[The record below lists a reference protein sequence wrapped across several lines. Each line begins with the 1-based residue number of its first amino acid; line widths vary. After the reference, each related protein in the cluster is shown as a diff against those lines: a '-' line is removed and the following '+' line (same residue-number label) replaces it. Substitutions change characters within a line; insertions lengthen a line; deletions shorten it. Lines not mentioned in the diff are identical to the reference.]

1 MSLRT
6 DSVRQTGRVSYA
18 WLIDPLPTAEFDQDF
33 YEQRLC
39 LVQRAVP
46 TYYESLLSRQDLDT
60 VLGTH
65 RLRHPE
71 VNLVRG
77 DDDLSRSSY
86 TDVSGRID
94 PREVAKQFDDGAT
107 VIFTQLHKRVP
118 ALARLCVSLGQSFGA
133 RVQTNVYLTPPDAQG
148 FVAHW
153 DTHDVFV
160 LQVEGRKLWS
170 VYDTKVAL
178 PLKGQGFDPAQH
190 KPGQVTEQFELSP
203 GSLVYIPRGLM
214 HSARSTTEAS
224 LHITLGLTA
233 FTWTDFL
240 LESVAAAALEDESLR
255 QNLPRGF
262 ASENF
267 SADEKVRLYR
277 EKLSTLLSRVD
288 TERVWRRF
296 KDEVLATNT
305 PLFTDLI
312 EERLR
317 ADRLTLD
324 SLVTRRAD
332 VLVELDNGTDFC
344 AIRFCGQ
351 EIRLPSGVFSAV
363 EFATTADEF
372 RVRDLPDCVDSEG
385 KVTLVSRLVKEG
397 LLQRPER
404 TDPGG
409 S

>member
-1 MSLRT
+1 MALRT
-6 DSVRQTGRVSYA
+6 DSVCQPGWDSYA
-18 WLIDPLPTAEFDQDF
+18 WMIDPLPTAEFDQAF

-46 TYYESLLSRQDLDT
+46 SYYESLLSRQDLDT

-86 TDVSGRID
+86 TDASGRID
-94 PREVAKQFDDGAT
+94 PREVAKRFDDGAT

-118 ALARLCVSLGQSFGA
+118 ALARLCVSLGKSFGS

-240 LESVAAAALEDESLR
+240 LEGVAAAALEDESLR
-255 QNLPRGF
+255 QNLPKGF

-277 EKLSTLLSRVD
+277 EKLSTLLSRFD
-288 TERVWRRF
+288 AERVWRRF
-296 KDEVLATNT
+296 KDELLATNT

-332 VLVELDNGTDFC
+332 VLVELDHGTDFC
-344 AIRFCGQ
+344 AIRFCGL
-351 EIRLPSGVFSAV
+351 EIRLPSHVFSAV

-372 RVRDLPDCVDSEG
+372 RVRDLPDC
-385 KVTLVSRLVKEG
+385 TLVSRLVKEG

>member
-1 MSLRT
+1 MALRT
-6 DSVRQTGRVSYA
+6 DSVCQPGWDSYA
-18 WLIDPLPTAEFDQDF
+18 WMIDPLPTAEFDQAF

-46 TYYESLLSRQDLDT
+46 SYYESLLSRQDLDT

-86 TDVSGRID
+86 TDASGRID
-94 PREVAKQFDDGAT
+94 PREVAKRFDDGAT

-118 ALARLCVSLGQSFGA
+118 ALARLCVSLGKSFGS

-240 LESVAAAALEDESLR
+240 LEGVAAAALEDESLR
-255 QNLPRGF
+255 QNLPKGF

-277 EKLSTLLSRVD
+277 EKLSTLLSRFD
-288 TERVWRRF
+288 AERVWRRF
-296 KDEVLATNT
+296 KDELLATNT

-332 VLVELDNGTDFC
+332 VLVELDHGTDFC
-344 AIRFCGQ
+344 AIRFCGL
-351 EIRLPSGVFSAV
+351 EIRLPSHVFSAV
-363 EFATTADEF
+363 EFATTA
-372 RVRDLPDCVDSEG
+372 
-385 KVTLVSRLVKEG
+385 
-397 LLQRPER
+397 LL
-404 TDPGG
+404 
-409 S
+409 

>member
-1 MSLRT
+1 M
-6 DSVRQTGRVSYA
+6 
-18 WLIDPLPTAEFDQDF
+18 IDPLPTAEFDQAF

-46 TYYESLLSRQDLDT
+46 SYYERLLSRQDLDT

-86 TDVSGRID
+86 TDASGRID
-94 PREVAKQFDDGAT
+94 PREVAKRFDDGAT

-118 ALARLCVSLGQSFGA
+118 ALARLCVSLGKSFGS
-133 RVQTNVYLTPPDAQG
+133 RVQTNVYLTPPEAQG

-255 QNLPRGF
+255 QNLPKGF

-277 EKLSTLLSRVD
+277 EKLSTLLSRFD
-288 TERVWRRF
+288 AERVWRRF
-296 KDEVLATNT
+296 KDELLATNT

-332 VLVELDNGTDFC
+332 VLVELDHGTDFC
-344 AIRFCGQ
+344 AIRFCGL
-351 EIRLPSGVFSAV
+351 EIRLPSDVFSAV